1 MIKIDI
7 NLVFTIINLLVLYLL
22 MKKFLFGPIINVMD
36 QRKAMIDQQFA
47 EAKER
52 QDNAKALQEQYE
64 GALKSAKEESYQ
76 IMEQARKEAKAQA
89 DHTVEET
96 TAKVDA
102 MLAKAQEDIRMEREN
117 AMRQMKGDVAELA
130 MKAAAKVKK
139 QVIRMTATAVN
150 YAKTLYE
157 LSVSTEAVQTTK
169 EIFREVPG
177 LAESLENPLVPFEA
191 KSRVIDRVIPDEM
204 KNFIKVACRHRN
216 IGLLNEI
223 FENYEEICRRHKN
236 ILHAV
241 MRYVTPPKDEQLKGI
256 KAFLCR
262 EFQAESAE
270 IEMIEDKSL
279 IGGFV
284 LQADGRE
291 FDWSMRGR
299 YRMLQQKL
307 TRR

>member
-1 MIKIDI
+1 M
-7 NLVFTIINLLVLYLL
+7 
-22 MKKFLFGPIINVMD
+22 
-36 QRKAMIDQQFA
+36 
-47 EAKER
+47 
-52 QDNAKALQEQYE
+52 
-64 GALKSAKEESYQ
+64 
-76 IMEQARKEAKAQA
+76 
-89 DHTVEET
+89 TV
-96 TAKVDA
+96 
-102 MLAKAQEDIRMEREN
+102 
-117 AMRQMKGDVAELA
+117 
-130 MKAAAKVKK
+130 
-139 QVIRMTATAVN
+139 TAVN

-177 LAESLENPLVPFEA
+177 LKASLANPLVPFES
-191 KSRVIDRVIPDEM
+191 KSRIIDRVIPEDM
-204 KNFIKVACRHRN
+204 KNFVKVVCKHHET
-216 IGLLNEI
+216 GLLKEI
-223 FENYEEICRRHKN
+223 FEDYEEICRRQKR

-241 MRYVTPPKDEQLKGI
+241 IRYVTPPKAQQLEGI

-279 IGGFV
+279 IGGFI

>member
-1 MIKIDI
+1 
-7 NLVFTIINLLVLYLL
+7 
-22 MKKFLFGPIINVMD
+22 
-36 QRKAMIDQQFA
+36 
-47 EAKER
+47 
-52 QDNAKALQEQYE
+52 
-64 GALKSAKEESYQ
+64 
-76 IMEQARKEAKAQA
+76 
-89 DHTVEET
+89 
-96 TAKVDA
+96 
-102 MLAKAQEDIRMEREN
+102 
-117 AMRQMKGDVAELA
+117 
-130 MKAAAKVKK
+130 
-139 QVIRMTATAVN
+139 MTATAVN

-191 KSRVIDRVIPDEM
+191 KSRVIGRVIPDEM

-262 EFQAESAE
+262 EFQAEQAE

>member
-1 MIKIDI
+1 M
-7 NLVFTIINLLVLYLL
+7 
-22 MKKFLFGPIINVMD
+22 
-36 QRKAMIDQQFA
+36 
-47 EAKER
+47 
-52 QDNAKALQEQYE
+52 
-64 GALKSAKEESYQ
+64 
-76 IMEQARKEAKAQA
+76 
-89 DHTVEET
+89 
-96 TAKVDA
+96 
-102 MLAKAQEDIRMEREN
+102 
-117 AMRQMKGDVAELA
+117 
-130 MKAAAKVKK
+130 
-139 QVIRMTATAVN
+139 
-150 YAKTLYE
+150 
-157 LSVSTEAVQTTK
+157 
-169 EIFREVPG
+169 
-177 LAESLENPLVPFEA
+177 
-191 KSRVIDRVIPDEM
+191 IPDEM

-262 EFQAESAE
+262 EFQAEQAE